1 MPSRLGTLPR
11 AGRSPMWS
19 NGIVLAAAAL
29 LIAAPA
35 YADSPRYQLG
45 RTPTAAEIDAWNIDV
60 LPNGQGLPPG
70 HGSVAEG
77 REIFAETCAA
87 CHGDKGRG
95 GLADPL
101 AGGFSTL
108 SQPN

>member
-1 MPSRLGTLPR
+1 MLSRLGALPR

-19 NGIVLAAAAL
+19 NGIALTVAAVLMT
-29 LIAAPA
+29 APA
-35 YADSPRYQLG
+35 YADSPQYHLG

-70 HGSVAEG
+70 HGSVTEG

-87 CHGDKGRG
+87 CHGDKGQG
-95 GLADPL
+95 GPAER
-101 AGGFSTL
+101 
-108 SQPN
+108 